1 MERKTFG
8 FIVMTG
14 LLLAAAVGLFVGGP
28 RQRVAAAQ
36 PAGPSDRSITVTGEA
51 LVALKPDQVHLR
63 FTVMDTPAGAN
74 GLDGPSRVTTALR
87 AHGVARDDVSVVLP
101 GIASAI
107 PGAPAVAL
115 VEATLRNAA
124 TEAVREAV
132 EAATSQGAQLI
143 DAHYSSARHDQMAQQ
158 ALNQAMRDALAKA
171 RGLAGAADGSVG
183 RVKSVEAQPLAEEGA
198 SLLGSVVPPLT
209 GGGAGAA
216 TQSGSGYGLR
226 ARVAVTYE
234 LR

>member
-8 FIVMTG
+8 FVLMTG

-28 RQRVAAAQ
+28 RQRVASAQ
-36 PAGPSDRSITVTGEA
+36 PAAPSDRSITVTGEA
-51 LVALKPDQVHLR
+51 FVALKPDQVHLR
-63 FTVMDTPAGAN
+63 FTVAQTLAGAN
-74 GLDGPSRVTTALR
+74 GRDGPGRVTAALR

-101 GIASAI
+101 GVAPAI

-115 VEATLRNAA
+115 VEATLRNVAP
-124 TEAVREAV
+124 EAVREAV
-132 EAATSQGAQLI
+132 EAATAQHAQLI
-143 DAHYSSARHDQMAQQ
+143 DAHYVSARHDQMAQQ

-171 RGLAGAADGSVG
+171 RGLAGAAGGTVG
-183 RVKSVEAQPLAEEGA
+183 RVKTVEAQPLAEEGA
-198 SLLGSVVPPLT
+198 SLLGPVVPVLPGTPGL
-209 GGGAGAA
+209 AA
-216 TQSGSGYGLR
+216 ERGSGYGLR